1 MLQMKT
7 RATTL
12 KVNRSGRKGE
22 RNRNDEIQAN
32 KIKSTSSPPF
42 PHRGLGRQ
50 ERRY

>member
-1 MLQMKT
+1 MLQMEAT
-7 RATTL
+7 ATTIQ
-12 KVNRSGRKGE
+12 KVNRSGEEGE
-22 RNRNDEIQAN
+22 RNDEIQAN